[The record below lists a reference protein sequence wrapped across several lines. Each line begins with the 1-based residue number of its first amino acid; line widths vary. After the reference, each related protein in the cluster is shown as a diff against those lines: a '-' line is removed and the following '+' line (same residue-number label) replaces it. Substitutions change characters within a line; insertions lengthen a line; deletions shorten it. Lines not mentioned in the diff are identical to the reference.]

1 MLVEIGWR
9 GTIADSISSPRP
21 EAAIA
26 MTPLPTSSFEP
37 TVEVN
42 AQAITTA
49 LNRKFKS
56 QAIFAT
62 VKFDSELEISLAGL
76 SIPNP
81 QQMTKIVAQV
91 LGELQLPAQTVKVFG
106 QQTEATEPNW
116 ERDVEIEPIA
126 RFGANQDRDAE
137 LAVDAPAERL
147 RQQEEPAPA
156 VCPDNNMTLA
166 ILATVLGV
174 LPLGLVAISYASQ
187 VGSKHNNGDNLA
199 ATKYANN
206 AKRLSVVSLSISG
219 AMTALIVLAVIL
231 PLFIGGGYR
240 SKIKQEKAAQK
251 YAQTVMKAKLDEL
264 AVANMNDNKAGVS
277 TELRTSPPPDSG
289 YTFTGETLTDNV
301 AHRNHFKI
309 VATPSSTNLHSF
321 VGFVYT
327 VEQGDKW
334 FVKADACVSKSTSL
348 FPPAVT
354 ISNGAV
360 ACDANSKLASESEN

>member
-1 MLVEIGWR
+1 
-9 GTIADSISSPRP
+9 
-21 EAAIA
+21 
-26 MTPLPTSSFEP
+26 MTPLPSSSFEP

-42 AQAITTA
+42 AQTITAA

-126 RFGANQDRDAE
+126 RFAAPD
-137 LAVDAPAERL
+137 VDAPAERL
-147 RQQEEPAPA
+147 HQREEPKPA
-156 VCPDNNMTLA
+156 VCPENNMTLA

-187 VGSKHNNGDNLA
+187 VGSKHNHGDNLA

-277 TELRTSPPPDSG
+277 TELSTSPPPDSG
-289 YTFTGETLTDNV
+289 YTFTGETLTDTV
-301 AHRNHFKI
+301 AHRNNFKI
-309 VATPSSTNLHSF
+309 VATPNGSNLHSF

>member
-1 MLVEIGWR
+1 
-9 GTIADSISSPRP
+9 
-21 EAAIA
+21 
-26 MTPLPTSSFEP
+26 MTPLPSSSLEP
-37 TVEVN
+37 TAEVD
-42 AQAITTA
+42 AQTITAA

-62 VKFDSELEISLAGL
+62 VKFDSELEISLSGL

-81 QQMTKIVAQV
+81 QQMTKVVAQV

-126 RFGANQDRDAE
+126 RVVANRVRDAE
-137 LAVDAPAERL
+137 SDVDAPAERL
-147 RQQEEPAPA
+147 RQREQLEP
-156 VCPDNNMTLA
+156 VCPDNNMMLA

-187 VGSKHNNGDNLA
+187 VGSKHTNGDRLA

-206 AKRLSVVSLSISG
+206 AKRLSIISLSISG
-219 AMTALIVLAVIL
+219 GMTALIFLAIIL

-251 YAQTVMKAKLDEL
+251 YAQTIMKAKLDEL
-264 AVANMNDNKAGVS
+264 AVANMHDNKAGVS
-277 TELRTSPPPDSG
+277 TELSISPPPDSG
-289 YTFTGETLTDNV
+289 YTFTGETLTDTV
-301 AHRNHFKI
+301 AHRNNFKI
-309 VATPSSTNLHSF
+309 VATPSGSNLHSF

-334 FVKADACVSKSTSL
+334 FVKADACVSKATSL

-354 ISNGAV
+354 ISNGVV
-360 ACDANSKLASESEN
+360 ACDANSKLASESDN

>member
-1 MLVEIGWR
+1 VLVKIGWL
-9 GTIADSISSPRP
+9 GIITDSISSPRP

-26 MTPLPTSSFEP
+26 MTPLPSSSLEP
-37 TVEVN
+37 TAEVD
-42 AQAITTA
+42 AQTIAAA

-62 VKFDSELEISLAGL
+62 VKFDSELEISLSGL

-81 QQMTKIVAQV
+81 QQMTKVVAQV

-126 RFGANQDRDAE
+126 RVVANKVRDAAPDVDLQHEE
-137 LAVDAPAERL
+137 L
-147 RQQEEPAPA
+147 EPP
-156 VCPDNNMTLA
+156 VRPDNNMALA
-166 ILATVLGV
+166 ILATILGV

-187 VGSKHNNGDNLA
+187 VESKHTKGDRLA

-206 AKRLSVVSLSISG
+206 AKRLSIISLSISG
-219 AMTALIVLAVIL
+219 AMTGLIVLAVIL

-240 SKIKQEKAAQK
+240 STIKQEKAAQK

-264 AVANMNDNKAGVS
+264 AVANMNNNKAGVS
-277 TELRTSPPPDSG
+277 TELNASPPPDSG

-301 AHRNHFKI
+301 AHRNNFKI
-309 VATPSSTNLHSF
+309 VATPKGRNLHSF

-354 ISNGAV
+354 ISNGTV
-360 ACDANSKLASESEN
+360 ACDADSKLASESDN